1 MVKSIL
7 SEDASEELV
16 FDLVAERRLI
26 KNRRTMVGLPRVN
39 WRREPRAQSEINA
52 EAVGGAK

>member
-7 SEDASEELV
+7 FEDASEELV
-16 FDLVAERRLI
+16 FDLVPERRLI

-39 WRREPRAQSEINA
+39 WYRQPLAQSELNA
-52 EAVGGAK
+52 EAIGGAK

>member
-7 SEDASEELV
+7 FEDASEELV

-26 KNRRTMVGLPRVN
+26 KNRRTMVGLPRVT
-39 WRREPRAQSEINA
+39 WHRESRTQSELNA
-52 EAVGGAK
+52 EAIGGAK